1 MSAYVYLLW
10 HKTEPRFKIGK
21 ADNLYT
27 RIQQLGIPQFDLTR
41 TKLLE
46 TDDCSQAINL
56 ERILHR
62 MFQRFRLMPGPA
74 APLSCP
80 ELRVG
85 RQDGDTEWFSAECWG
100 RLHNFVEQNEDL
112 LDCNWVSEEDVRRL
126 VQPLGDVRNPKEYRE
141 QHADI
146 RVLYGTALSK
156 PAEEPAE
163 KALVRWNRLHR
174 FGMISKLEL
183 KRKNN
188 VLDTVNRIQEALETL
203 ASTCRFVAVVQTP
216 EGYKLVGE
224 APMGSKSLLTLTLEK
239 LKPMLSGRYS
249 ASRTWTRHFFSLD
262 LQGAPGE
269 APESASCYESWRQRL
284 AWAQTPAMP
293 GFDVPLRVTEAQ
305 RATEILRDVFGV
317 AMNEPSWGLPLLAQ

>member
-21 ADNLYT
+21 ADNLRT
-27 RIQQLGIPQFDLTR
+27 RIQQLGISQFDLAR

-46 TDDCSQAINL
+46 LDDCSQAVNL
-56 ERILHR
+56 ERVLHR
-62 MFQRFRLMPGPA
+62 MFQRHRLMPGQA
-74 APLSCP
+74 APVSCP
-80 ELRVG
+80 ELRSK
-85 RQDGDTEWFSAECWG
+85 RHDGDTEWFSAECWG

-112 LDCNWVSEEDVRRL
+112 LECSWVTAEEVCEH

-141 QHADI
+141 QHADV
-146 RVLYGTALSK
+146 RVLYGSILSK
-156 PAEEPAE
+156 PVEEPAT
-163 KALVRWNRLHR
+163 KAAVRWNRLHR
-174 FGMISKLEL
+174 FGMIPKLEL

-188 VLDTVNRIQEALETL
+188 VMDTVSRIHEAFETL
-203 ASTCRFVAVVQTP
+203 ARTCSFIAVVQTP

-249 ASRTWTRHFFSLD
+249 ASRTWTRHFFALD
-262 LQGAPGE
+262 LAGAPGQE
-269 APESASCYESWRQRL
+269 PETATCYESWCERL
-284 AWAQTPAMP
+284 AWSQTPAVP
-293 GFDVPLRVTEAQ
+293 GFDVPLRLTEVQ

-317 AMNEPSWGLPLLAQ
+317 AMNDTNWKLPLLA